1 MYGFYIFCVQQ
12 MLGNISLVAFIM
24 TRKSQPYGFTMW
36 IKEMKNV
43 LTEIIHVCKSAHG
56 LPVIFKVFSH
66 VKSFFCA
73 CLDCF
78 TLHIKLFV
86 GFFCPPPPP
95 CADLHPA
102 FCSDR
107 LQTEQ
112 TARDCNKYTQQKS
125 KEKNTAA
132 SLTTAR

>member
-73 CLDCF
+73 CLNCF

-86 GFFCPPPPP
+86 VFFCPPHPHVLTCIQHSAATDSRPSK
-95 CADLHPA
+95 LHVIATNTPSKKA
-102 FCSDR
+102 KR
-107 LQTEQ
+107 KILQ
-112 TARDCNKYTQQKS
+112 RH
-125 KEKNTAA
+125 
-132 SLTTAR
+132 